1 MTTPIGRGV
10 RVEIGTTEGSAVTV
24 SAITQANPG
33 VATATAH
40 GQSNKTIGYLSG
52 VEGMVQ
58 LEGQAV
64 RVASQTTNAFNLE
77 DLETTD
83 YPAFTDSCSFIPI
96 TAWSTLGR
104 ITGYS
109 TPEGSSDVQDDTVLL
124 DVIKQ
129 ETQGLLAAQTITMN
143 LKSLTISDSAMT
155 ALRRAARRQTY
166 LVFRI
171 TLHDGNVRFFRGL
184 PALPSESLDVG
195 ALGSG
200 SFTVT
205 VKGQILEGVA

>member
-24 SAITQANPG
+24 SAITLANPG

-52 VEGMVQ
+52 VSGMVQ
-58 LEGQAV
+58 VEGQAV

-83 YPAFTDSCSFIPI
+83 YTAFSGTCSFYPV

-104 ITGYS
+104 ATGFS
-109 TPEGSSDVQDDTVLL
+109 QPEGGSDVQDDTVLL
-124 DVIKQ
+124 DVTRQ
-129 ETQGLLAAQTITMN
+129 QVQGLLNAQTVTIN

-200 SFTVT
+200 SLTVT